1 MNTRCRHLRH
11 TGTGSC
17 EESITPHDKRRCGKT
32 RIAATSK
39 LQEVLLVVK
48 VQMDDAVVVSLLTP
62 VDDARPLGILIKV
75 EEEVV
80 TD

>member
-1 MNTRCRHLRH
+1 M
-11 TGTGSC
+11 
-17 EESITPHDKRRCGKT
+17 
-32 RIAATSK
+32 
-39 LQEVLLVVK
+39 VK

-75 EEEVV
+75 EEEIV

>member
-1 MNTRCRHLRH
+1 MPAPEAT
-11 TGTGSC
+11 
-17 EESITPHDKRRCGKT
+17 ESQSPQHDKRRCGKT

-62 VDDARPLGILIKV
+62 VDDARPVSYTHLTLPTIYSV
-75 EEEVV
+75 
-80 TD
+80 

>member
-1 MNTRCRHLRH
+1 MPASLPCRHRKLRKVDY
-11 TGTGSC
+11 
-17 EESITPHDKRRCGKT
+17 PHDKRRCGKT

-62 VDDARPLGILIKV
+62 VHNARPLGILIKV
-75 EEEVV
+75 EEEVM